1 MAAALRF
8 TYLPIVPSPSPS
20 PSPTF
25 MIHAHTHVVL
35 TANRVPSMI
44 TVVGLGVRAVSHT
57 TVHVTPIPSATAT
70 SAPEQP
76 EHRDPVYGDLTW
88 SYVVL
93 ICVPFVFLA
102 VALYSNHRDRH
113 RRVADQDIEMQ
124 PFQRF
129 WFPWREL
136 DPGEVPNE
144 VSGSSGVPFPSVAA
158 AAATQGLGQKERRYA
173 WCPSDEVPMPPV
185 TIYSD
190 PPSWGRRHSWWEV
203 AAYPA
208 YPTSLMPQRRRQAAL
223 ADLRDEQ
230 IYGRTGSRRNA
241 DPEDL
246 AKDDDD
252 DDVAS
257 NQDSVT
263 ATTGR
268 ASPDIVPG
276 CSNVGNGGGGGGGG
290 GGSSSTKLASPNPW
304 AAHIP
309 SYYGKFPLPAS
320 PVSASSPSHGGATT
334 TAGGAGSNNAGEEA
348 QAQAG
353 IPTTVQR
360 RADRS
365 RNRFDFSSSSSSE
378 NEDEADGQPAEP
390 RHSYYA
396 DPSTRAGKQPVKP

>member
-20 PSPTF
+20 PTF
-25 MIHAHTHVVL
+25 MIHVHTYVVL
-35 TANRVPSMI
+35 TANRVPSMT

-57 TVHVTPIPSATAT
+57 TVYVTPTPSATAT
-70 SAPEQP
+70 SAPEEP
-76 EHRDPVYGDLTW
+76 KHREPVYGDLTW

-124 PFQRF
+124 PFQKF

-158 AAATQGLGQKERRYA
+158 AAAAAQGLGQKERRYA
-173 WCPSDEVPMPPV
+173 WYPSDEDLMPPV

-208 YPTSLMPQRRRQAAL
+208 YPTSLMPRRRRQAAL
-223 ADLRDEQ
+223 ADFRDGQ
-230 IYGRTGSRRNA
+230 IYSRTGSHRNA

-252 DDVAS
+252 DDDVAS
-257 NQDSVT
+257 NEDSVT

-268 ASPDIVPG
+268 ASPDIVLG
-276 CSNVGNGGGGGGGG
+276 CSNVRNVRNGGGSSSS
-290 GGSSSTKLASPNPW
+290 SSSTKLASPNPW
-304 AAHIP
+304 TAHIP
-309 SYYGKFPLPAS
+309 SYYGEFPLPVS
-320 PVSASSPSHGGATT
+320 PVSASSPSHGDTT
-334 TAGGAGSNNAGEEA
+334 TGAGSNNAGEEA
-348 QAQAG
+348 QTQAG
-353 IPTTVQR
+353 IPTIVQR
-360 RADRS
+360 RVDRS
-365 RNRFDFSSSSSSE
+365 RNRFDFSSSE

-390 RHSYYA
+390 QHSYYTQ
-396 DPSTRAGKQPVKP
+396 PSTRAGKQPVKP